1 MDGKV
6 GNDLLFCVKSLS
18 FYMLPIVPLENNLIS
33 DRALTNGHKTV
44 RKTKMAP
51 GLPDD
56 VSWLAEVREVRHP
69 INQIH
74 PILVRDLSRT
84 SGAPV
89 PHPTEP
95 YPERHPYCEFL
106 YNFQGRATQFIG
118 TEKAEKG
125 PNDIMMLGP
134 GVPHYAIQKAYPARS
149 INIHFLPTLLFEMG
163 PEGDGVRMMARFTAA
178 RRTSEWIIHPPKAVG
193 EKVAACVEQMAA
205 EAKNPREGSEF
216 RLRSL
221 LMEALVEILRW
232 EQAAKVRLDLQ
243 SSALNWTQ
251 VERALRF
258 IYENYTEPL
267 YVEQIARAAGLSV
280 NGLQSLFREALG
292 MSCVKYL
299 RAYRISHATSLLA
312 IPRARVTEVAL
323 AVGFETLSHF
333 NVSFRNFAGMSPAA
347 YIQSRRQNRS

>member
-1 MDGKV
+1 
-6 GNDLLFCVKSLS
+6 
-18 FYMLPIVPLENNLIS
+18 MLPIVPLENNLIS
-33 DRALTNGHKTV
+33 DRVAANGHKTV
-44 RKTKMAP
+44 RKTKMALS
-51 GLPDD
+51 LPDD
-56 VSWLAEVREVRHP
+56 VSWLADVREVRHP

-74 PILVRDLSRT
+74 PIRVQEYISVAGVQLPR
-84 SGAPV
+84 
-89 PHPTEP
+89 PTVP
-95 YPERHPYCEFL
+95 YPEQHPYCEFG
-106 YNFQGRATQFIG
+106 FGFTGWSTQFVG
-118 TEKAEKG
+118 TEKVAKG
-125 PNDIMMLGP
+125 PNTMMLLGP
-134 GVPHYAIQKAYPARS
+134 GVPHYAIQQSSPSRS
-149 INIHFLPTLLFEMG
+149 VSIHFLPTLLFEMG
-163 PEGDGVRMMARFTAA
+163 PEGDGVRMMARLTAA
-178 RRTSEWIIHPPKAVG
+178 KHISEWVVALPKKVG
-193 EKVAACVEQMAA
+193 GKIGDCFDQMVL
-205 EAKNPREGSEF
+205 ESKNQRPGSEF

-232 EQAAKVRLDLQ
+232 EQATKVRLDLQ

-312 IPRARVTEVAL
+312 IPGARVTEVAL